1 MRLKKH
7 GGLVASLGSRLLG
20 ELAELGDG
28 LFLSG
33 LEAGPLGVPVR
44 DLIAADGAVC
54 AAVEIKRSCGYS
66 GGNAFSLN
74 RDHIFLLSQVCKT
87 AAFKGSGFAF

>member
-1 MRLKKH
+1 MRLKEH

-44 DLIAADGAVC
+44 DLIAGIEIIFFSFPKYAKLLPLK
-54 AAVEIKRSCGYS
+54 AAVLR
-66 GGNAFSLN
+66 FSLLT
-74 RDHIFLLSQVCKT
+74 D
-87 AAFKGSGFAF
+87 

>member
-1 MRLKKH
+1 MRLKEH
-7 GGLVASLGSRLLG
+7 GGLVARLGPRLLG

-44 DLIAADGAVC
+44 DLIAAP
-54 AAVEIKRSCGYS
+54 
-66 GGNAFSLN
+66 FP
-74 RDHIFLLSQVCKT
+74 
-87 AAFKGSGFAF
+87 